1 MAWVT
6 AGWKAHSK
14 KSMKIKFSIRSKL
27 LLISAVLFVVPWI
40 GVQYIQ
46 DMENFLRKNQQ
57 ENLLG
62 RAQIVAAVL
71 QGQAGVFNA
80 GEQLEKNNSLLKTQM
95 ESVDNPQLNQ
105 SSHIYVRP
113 LKRAIQL
120 DGYMDDWLDFEE
132 KAKTLISKDIP
143 EFQYQYYLASYKQYL
158 YLLLKVKDESVVYRQ
173 ANSLS
178 LHKNDHLII
187 RLRNKQNELKTYFIA
202 THSPGWVNAHR
213 MEFRNDEWQSV
224 APELRIKG
232 EWQQTREGYNV
243 EIRLPL
249 SLVGNGFSFYVA
261 NEDDKNSREIKTVL
275 GEGDISGELGSIII
289 PSIHVENMLRRIK
302 RPASRT
308 WVIDRKYRVLAV
320 AGDLRSASNAR
331 SASDVY
337 STSGE
342 AEHDIN
348 KASVLSSLVSVFYNL
363 LLTQPANNFK
373 DELLS
378 ASYLRARVVQSAL
391 LGEPATSWRDT
402 PDKRVRILTASYP
415 VVINGKSV
423 GAIAIEET
431 SNAILILQNRAMKI
445 LINLSVLTFLI
456 TVVVLLSYATRLSV
470 RIRKLRDETEQA
482 ISHEGR
488 INNNFKPTNSGDEI
502 GDLSRSFSDMLA
514 RLQEYNRYLET
525 MAGKLSHE
533 LRTPITVVRSSLE
546 NLQMATNDEA
556 RETYV
561 QRASEGM
568 ARLSDILTRMSEA
581 TRLEQTLQSE
591 TLTQVDLIK
600 LIESCVAGYRL
611 AYAPVIFNFENNV
624 KNTALISGVA
634 DLLAQ
639 MLDKLI
645 ANAVDF
651 HVESTPIM
659 IELSEHKNTLQ
670 LKIIN
675 QGEVLPAAM
684 RDNLF
689 ESMVSVRDKRGSQPH
704 LGLGLYIV
712 RMIAEFHQ
720 ARVWANN
727 LPDEV
732 GVEIVLE
739 FSCD

>member
-1 MAWVT
+1 
-6 AGWKAHSK
+6 
-14 KSMKIKFSIRSKL
+14 MKIKFSIRSKL

-71 QGQAGVFNA
+71 QGQADIFKVNA
-80 GEQLEKNNSLLKTQM
+80 MPEEMSELKNKNMS
-95 ESVDNPQLNQ
+95 SVIDPAQQN

-120 DGYMDDWLDFEE
+120 DGYIDDWLDFKE
-132 KAKTLISKDIP
+132 KSRLLVSSDQP
-143 EFQYQYYLASYKQYL
+143 EFQYSYYLSSYKKYL
-158 YLLLKVKDESVVYRQ
+158 YMLLEVKDKKIIYRK

-187 RLRNKQNELKTYFIA
+187 ELRNQQGEFKTYFVA

-213 MEFRNDEWQSV
+213 MELRAGEWQSV

-232 EWQQTREGYNV
+232 EWQETRDGYNV

-249 SLVGNGFSFYVA
+249 SLIGNGFSFFVA
-261 NEDDKNSREIKTVL
+261 NVDDEKNRDIKTIL
-275 GEGDISGELGSIII
+275 GEGNISDDLGSIII
-289 PSIHVENMLRRIK
+289 PSIKVEQMLKRIK

-308 WVIDRKYRVLAV
+308 WVVDKQYRVLAV
-320 AGDLRSASNAR
+320 AGSIRNVSADA
-331 SASDVY
+331 
-337 STSGE
+337 
-342 AEHDIN
+342 HDIN
-348 KASVLSSLVSVFYNL
+348 KESVLSSLVSVFYNL
-363 LLTQPANNFK
+363 LLTQPADNFK

-378 ASYLRARVVQSAL
+378 ASYLRGQVIQSAL
-391 LGEPATSWRDT
+391 QGEPSTSWRDT

-415 VVINGKSV
+415 VLVNGEPV

-431 SNAILILQNRAMKI
+431 SNAILILQNKAMKI

-456 TVVVLLSYATRLSV
+456 TVVILLSYATRLSV
-470 RIRKLRDETEQA
+470 RIRRLRDETEHA
-482 ISHEGR
+482 ISNEGK
-488 INNNFKPTNSGDEI
+488 IKSTFIPAKSGDEI
-502 GDLSRSFSDMLA
+502 GDLSRSFSDMLS
-514 RLQEYNRYLET
+514 RLSEYNRYLET

-546 NLQMATNDEA
+546 NMQTAKNSEA
-556 RETYV
+556 RNTYI

-591 TLTQVDLIK
+591 TRQQISLPK
-600 LIESCVAGYRL
+600 LIDECMAGYRL
-611 AYAPVIFNFENNV
+611 AYPQVKFDFKNNL
-624 KNTALISGVA
+624 KELKTINGVP

-639 MLDKLI
+639 MLDKI
-645 ANAVDF
+645 ISNAVDF
-651 HVESTPIM
+651 HCESSPVILA
-659 IELSEHKNTLQ
+659 LSEQKNMIRLSLTNKG
-670 LKIIN
+670 KI
-675 QGEVLPAAM
+675 LPDAM
-684 RDNLF
+684 RENLF
-689 ESMVSVRDKRGSQPH
+689 ESMVSVREKRGDAPH

-712 RMIAEFHQ
+712 RMIVEFHRG
-720 ARVWANN
+720 RVEANN
-727 LPDEV
+727 LTDKS
-732 GVEIVLE
+732 GVEIVIL
-739 FSCD
+739 FPTD